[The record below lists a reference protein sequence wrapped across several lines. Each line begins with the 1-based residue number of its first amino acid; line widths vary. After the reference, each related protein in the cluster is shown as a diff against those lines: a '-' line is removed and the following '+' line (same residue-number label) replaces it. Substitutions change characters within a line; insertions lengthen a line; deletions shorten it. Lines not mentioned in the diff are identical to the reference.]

1 MSGVD
6 IVISFDTTG
15 SMYPALAEVRRK
27 VEDFINTLFN
37 EVPDLRIGLIAHG
50 DYNDVYETEYVDL
63 TKNKTEL
70 IEFIRTVSKTYGF
83 GNGGELYE
91 QVFHEVQSFNW
102 RGDKRVY
109 IMIGDEPPHRINE
122 TVFGGAGYRNASH
135 KVVYDWKQEVV
146 DIMAAGIIMY
156 PVRALNRYD
165 SVDFHNTLARMNS
178 VPLLH
183 LHQFSNIIP
192 LLTAIIYKQESDVK
206 VLEYGK
212 QLQSIGI
219 LDRNLATALN
229 LLINTTNLIGGV
241 DLSASSA
248 DLEAV
253 HPARFQMLNVDRDTG
268 IAEFVR
274 STGAEFKIGRGFYEL
289 TKTELVQENKEV
301 VLRNSAGDMFSGAK
315 AREIIGLPYG
325 QRGKIR
331 PLRNLGYTVFIQS
344 TSPNRKLMG
353 NTRFLYEVESF

>member
-6 IVISFDTTG
+6 IVISFDSTG

-27 VEDFINTLFN
+27 VEDFINTLFD

-50 DYNDVYETEYVDL
+50 DYNDVYETKHVDL
-63 TKNKTEL
+63 TTDKPQL
-70 IEFIRTVSKTYGF
+70 VSFIRNVEKTYGF

-91 QVFHEVQSFNW
+91 QVFHEIQSFNW
-102 RGDKRVY
+102 QGDKRVY
-109 IMIGDEPPHRINE
+109 IMIGDEPPHNKGEMVR
-122 TVFGGAGYRNASH
+122 GGLSYTPNYH
-135 KVVYDWKQEVV
+135 HVVYDWKQEVI

-192 LLTAIIYKQESDVK
+192 LLTAIIYKQESDGK

-219 LDRNLATALN
+219 LDGNLATALN

-241 DLSASSA
+241 DLSASNA

-253 HPARFQMLNVDRDTG
+253 DPTRFQMLNVDRNTG

-301 VLRNSAGDMFSGAK
+301 VLRNNTGDMFSGVK
-315 AREIIGLPYG
+315 AREMIGLPYG

-353 NTRFLYEVESF
+353 STRFLYEVT